1 MTDIFDEVAA
11 AHLLEQDSQ
20 ETKESSGS
28 SGVVEFDESSIDDVG
43 KRSGGSATR
52 ELTVSTL
59 IHLMGLT
66 TSNELAVLET
76 KVDSIA
82 RKVNTLSLK
91 LDRLAKESDER
102 DFGSVLDRIDLQIAD
117 LRTLIKKVL
126 PRAIV
131 DECDLVVTDESVL
144 GRKAPKGGDTE

>member
-1 MTDIFDEVAA
+1 MTDIFDEVVAA
-11 AHLLEQDSQ
+11 EQLIEQSIEQSAESQ
-20 ETKESSGS
+20 DAIIRGGS
-28 SGVVEFDESSIDDVG
+28 VDEP
-43 KRSGGSATR
+43 KRASGGSR
-52 ELTVSTL
+52 ELAVSTL
-59 IHLMGLT
+59 IHLMGLP

-76 KVDSIA
+76 KVDSVA

-91 LDRLAKESDER
+91 IDRLAKESDER

-126 PRAIV
+126 PKAIV

-144 GRKAPKGGDTE
+144 GRKNVKSS